1 PPTPRSPPSPYT
13 TLFRAP
19 KKRKKKRSVFIPVLL
34 GITVAFAVACACL
47 CFMILRNANNM
58 FTDQKADIVL
68 EDFVGMT
75 RAEAEASAQIDRKS
89 TRLNSSHVS
98 ISY

>member
-1 PPTPRSPPSPYT
+1 M
-13 TLFRAP
+13 
-19 KKRKKKRSVFIPVLL
+19 FIPVLL

-75 RAEAEASAQIDRKS
+75 RAEAEASAQISAGQINVEWVEEYSS
-89 TRLNSSHVS
+89 TYGEGYIYKQSPQGAATSGRARPSP
-98 ISY
+98 